1 MATQYVGNDET
12 QRTDTRHRHKS
23 NSRKS
28 SNEGNQEHRNRA
40 AKQRQSHSPQ
50 ISMTFCPEK
59 CNCGFKNQ
67 TNQLEVNH
75 FHHYFL
81 SIWIKNAS
89 DELYILIIV
98 IIRLL
103 AMAILVTTT
112 FQSINYGRM
121 LKY

>member
-1 MATQYVGNDET
+1 MFKKLQRRKGNYILWIIYQPSVFFRGAYNIQPQKLVASQYIGNEET

-28 SNEGNQEHRNRA
+28 TNDGNQEHRYRT
-40 AKQRQSHSPQ
+40 AKQSQSHSPQ

-75 FHHYFL
+75 YNCFYL
-81 SIWIKNAS
+81 N
-89 DELYILIIV
+89 
-98 IIRLL
+98 R
-103 AMAILVTTT
+103 
-112 FQSINYGRM
+112 
-121 LKY
+121 